1 MNSASGT
8 QVDMY
13 AKYFPGEK
21 YTTVF
26 EPTPEQATAVTAHA
40 ESYANSD
47 ELTTL
52 MQMLGLTPSVSA
64 FNPKARDAWTRKWPS
79 KQKRDA
85 ARAIACPQGH
95 DRKQH
100 STADRSGRMYCV
112 ICKRA
117 DGERRRER
125 AAMRK
130 KEAAWPT

>member
-1 MNSASGT
+1 MKTQPSGT
-8 QVDMY
+8 AVDLY
-13 AKYFPGEK
+13 ARYFPGEP

-26 EPTPEQATAVTAHA
+26 EPTPEQPVAVTRHA
-40 ESYANSD
+40 QVAARNGAELEQFMKALGVMSYQPTA
-47 ELTTL
+47 
-52 MQMLGLTPSVSA
+52 Q
-64 FNPKARDAWTRKWPS
+64 PS
-79 KQKRDA
+79 KRPAHPKRDA

-130 KEAAWPT
+130 KEAA